1 MLVTDRLVGTP
12 VLVRID
18 PVTGAQ
24 TTVSAGG
31 LFFAPVDARS
41 TDGDVLVADVDAVN
55 FEGAVF
61 RSGSIL

>member
-18 PVTGAQ
+18 PVT
-24 TTVSAGG
+24 GG

-55 FEGAVF
+55 FEDAVF